1 MITELSEHEA
11 DRGETQE
18 CQGIAGEVFKVLGQ
32 SPASVE
38 PGEGAFDNPT
48 LWENLEAFGV
58 IRPFDD
64 FDLEVRKRFGQSL
77 AKDWPLVAAVSKEFP
92 QKRVHAKQGREN
104 EHAAVAVLNI
114 RRMHDRM
121 KQEP

>member
-1 MITELSEHEA
+1 LITEFSEHGA

-18 CQGIAGEVFKVLGQ
+18 CQGIAGEVFKVLGR

-48 LWENLEAFGV
+48 LWENL
-58 IRPFDD
+58 
-64 FDLEVRKRFGQSL
+64 
-77 AKDWPLVAAVSKEFP
+77 
-92 QKRVHAKQGREN
+92 
-104 EHAAVAVLNI
+104 VLNI
-114 RRMHDRM
+114 GRMDDRM

>member
-1 MITELSEHEA
+1 MITKFSEHDA
-11 DRGETQE
+11 DRGEAQE

-77 AKDWPLVAAVSKEFP
+77 LKDRPLISAIGEELL
-92 QKRVHAKQGREN
+92 QKRINAEQGREN
-104 EHAAVAVLNI
+104 EHASVAVLNI
-114 RRMHDRM
+114 GRMHDRM

>member
-1 MITELSEHEA
+1 MITKFSEHQA

-64 FDLEVRKRFGQSL
+64 FDFEVWKRFGRSL
-77 AKDWPLVAAVSKEFP
+77 LKDRPLISAIGEELL
-92 QKRVHAKQGREN
+92 QKRIHAEQGREN
-104 EHAAVAVLNI
+104 EQAAVAILNI
-114 RRMHDRM
+114 RRMHEGM

>member
-1 MITELSEHEA
+1 MITKFSEHES

-18 CQGIAGEVFKVLGQ
+18 CQGIAGEVFEVLGQ

-64 FDLEVRKRFGQSL
+64 FDFEVRKRFGQSL
-77 AKDWPLVAAVSKEFP
+77 LKDRPLISAIGEELL
-92 QKRVHAKQGREN
+92 QKRIHAEQGRDN
-104 EHAAVAVLNI
+104 EHASVAVLNI
-114 RRMHDRM
+114 GRMHDRM

>member
-1 MITELSEHEA
+1 MITKFSEHEA

-48 LWENLEAFGV
+48 PWQNLEAFGV
-58 IRPFDD
+58 IRPFDN

-77 AKDWPLVAAVSKEFP
+77 LKDRPLISAIGEELL
-92 QKRVHAKQGREN
+92 QKRIHAEQGREN
-104 EHAAVAVLNI
+104 EHASIAVLNI
-114 RRMHDRM
+114 RRMHEGM
-121 KQEP
+121 KQKA

>member
-1 MITELSEHEA
+1 MITEFSKLEA

-32 SPASVE
+32 SPTSVE

-64 FDLEVRKRFGQSL
+64 FDFDFEVRKRL
-77 AKDWPLVAAVSKEFP
+77 AKAF
-92 QKRVHAKQGREN
+92 
-104 EHAAVAVLNI
+104 
-114 RRMHDRM
+114 
-121 KQEP
+121 

>member
-1 MITELSEHEA
+1 MITEFSEHEA

-48 LWENLEAFGV
+48 PWQNLEAFGV
-58 IRPFDD
+58 IRPFDN

-77 AKDWPLVAAVSKEFP
+77 LKDRPLISAIGEELL
-92 QKRVHAKQGREN
+92 QKRIHAEQGREN
-104 EHAAVAVLNI
+104 EQAAVAILNI
-114 RRMHDRM
+114 RRMHEGM

>member
-1 MITELSEHEA
+1 MITEFSEHEA

-48 LWENLEAFGV
+48 LWENPEAFGV

-64 FDLEVRKRFGQSL
+64 FDFEVRKRFGQSL
-77 AKDWPLVAAVSKEFP
+77 LKDRPLISAIGESFANGCMP
-92 QKRVHAKQGREN
+92 NRVERTSMP
-104 EHAAVAVLNI
+104 VAVLI
-114 RRMHDRM
+114 SAGCTRA
-121 KQEP
+121 